1 MSNAPTVS
9 VIMPVYNTRSEW
21 LCSAIDSILSQTFQD
36 FELIIIDN
44 GSDEATRRI
53 LANYSDP
60 RIVRRR
66 LEKNVGAASA
76 RNEALDMARGEFL
89 AIMDSDDIALPNRLE
104 AQISFLR
111 AHTEVGVLG
120 SCVGDAN
127 DPGKIMRS
135 EGCLDSRRIECDLML
150 VGNMFCASSLVF
162 RAEVLHRVGVRF
174 SADFFPSEDFKILTD
189 LIGKTRFAKLEERL
203 VLYRFH
209 FPNRYQD
216 DQEVLAG
223 QIQVDLLSRLYD
235 VSREDALLF
244 THALHAPHTMT
255 EDMERLCDAFRHI
268 LSQLTAHG
276 YPHADVMASLQWA
289 ARKIFYRTKSL
300 RGQLRLFRSPL
311 GREFHMGL
319 LRRVW
324 CLLTRGILSF

>member
-44 GSDEATRRI
+44 GSDEATLRI

-127 DPGKIMRS
+127 DPGKIM
-135 EGCLDSRRIECDLML
+135 
-150 VGNMFCASSLVF
+150 FCASSLVF

-216 DQEVLAG
+216 EQEVLAC